1 MDDYR
6 IIELYFARDERA
18 IAETASRYGRLCMQV
33 ALGILGKA
41 GRADAEECV
50 NDTYL
55 RAWNAIPPERPRSLS
70 AFLCRITRNL
80 SLDRYRMM
88 HREKRN
94 KDFEIMLSELGDCIP
109 DRDTDEGDAEALA
122 AHINAFLRGL
132 DDATE
137 RNLFVGRYWHA
148 YSVERLAK
156 GYGLSRNAV
165 SIRLHRTREKLRNY
179 LQERGYTV

>member
-41 GRADAEECV
+41 GHADAEECV

-80 SLDRYRMM
+80 SLDRYRMA
-88 HREKRN
+88 HRDKRN

-109 DRDTDEGDAEALA
+109 AREEGDATALA
-122 AHINAFLRGL
+122 ADINAFLRGL

-165 SIRLHRTREKLRNY
+165 SIRLHRTREKLKQY